1 MGKISVLV
9 LWALS
14 GLFTPAAFAKEKVQL
29 PAAKTVVALRT
40 ISSED
45 IKITCETQ
53 ALDLLSKLE
62 TPTEWIAIT
71 GPAISKEKNFRLFK
85 SATENKNVILEL
97 ATADGQTRIKRSDL
111 RNMVVYDFAT
121 ASKCEM
127 KMSVHKFDKSKS
139 KKLPEFTDIEVGK
152 LIKESSQNQSTILFY
167 LWSPNMNLSVKGVNE
182 IKKVAEEMGMG
193 LVVMADSSSADDR
206 IKKTAMA
213 QGWPW
218 EYGFTLE
225 ADLLKSRNMGIHFP
239 ALIVLK
245 NGELSNSMRP
255 GYDAPER
262 LKKFL
267 SSIK

>member
-1 MGKISVLV
+1 MGKIFVFALWFLSVLLTTSV
-9 LWALS
+9 
-14 GLFTPAAFAKEKVQL
+14 FAKENL
-29 PAAKTVVALRT
+29 PTAKTVAALRT
-40 ISSED
+40 ISSEN

-53 ALDLLSKLE
+53 VLELLSKLE

-71 GPAISKEKNFRLFK
+71 GPLISSEKNFRLFK
-85 SATENKNVILEL
+85 SATENKNVVLDL
-97 ATADGQTRIKRSDL
+97 ATADGQTRVKRSDL
-111 RNMVVYDFAT
+111 RNIVIYDFTT

-127 KMSVHKFDKSKS
+127 KMSVHKFDIPKS

-152 LIKESSQNQSTILFY
+152 LIKESAQNRSTTLFY
-167 LWSPNMNLSVKGVNE
+167 LWSPNMNISVKGVNE
-182 IKKVAEEMGMG
+182 IKQVAQEMGMK
-193 LVVMADSSSADDR
+193 LVVMADSSAADDR

-213 QGWPW
+213 EGWPW
-218 EYGFTLE
+218 DYGYTLE

-245 NGELSNSMRP
+245 NGELSESMRP